1 MIFIGIAAATVG
13 SFIASAILYGSPPVS
28 ALLTET
34 STPRP
39 GLSMALQMVS
49 VLFRSLVVACLVA
62 GLMAAASWY
71 GPVSGAVLG
80 LSLASIPAVLLLGAV
95 VHENTPVPAAAVHL
109 LDWTIKLIIIGITV
123 GLFVSQ
129 QEA

>member
-1 MIFIGIAAATVG
+1 MILIGIAAATVG
-13 SFIASAILYGSPPVS
+13 SFIASAVLYGLPPVS
-28 ALLTET
+28 TLIAET

-39 GLSMALQMVS
+39 GLPVALQMVS
-49 VLFRSLVVACLVA
+49 VLFRSLVVSCLVA
-62 GLMAAASWY
+62 GLMTTANWD
-71 GPVSGAVLG
+71 GPVPGALLG

-95 VHENTPVPAAAVHL
+95 IHENTPVPAASVHL